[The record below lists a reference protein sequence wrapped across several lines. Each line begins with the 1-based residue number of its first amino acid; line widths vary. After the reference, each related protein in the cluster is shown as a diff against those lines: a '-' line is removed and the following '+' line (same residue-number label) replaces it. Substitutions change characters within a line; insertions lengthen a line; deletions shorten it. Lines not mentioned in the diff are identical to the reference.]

1 MEHDR
6 EHRVRQHAH
15 AIWEHEGRPQGRHDE
30 HWRQACEAVDRAGSN
45 VSTSDDQPGAPAADP
60 EGGGSAT
67 MAGDL
72 EAGVALHNA
81 TGEAQSSGYL

>member
-1 MEHDR
+1 MEQDR
-6 EHRVRQHAH
+6 EHRIREHAH
-15 AIWEHEGRPQGRHDE
+15 AIWEREGRPEGRHEE
-30 HWRQACEAVDRAGSN
+30 HWRQACEAVDRDGSN
-45 VSTSDDQPGAPAADP
+45 DRAPDGQAGTTASDP
-60 EGGGSAT
+60 ESSGSAT